1 MKALLWHIFCWVNK
15 NEMSFGINECA
26 TMVIK
31 PLNFVLS
38 PGYEEPIF
46 HLGMYSIPKAS
57 VYIYLGIPFS
67 NEFSLEPNII

>member
-1 MKALLWHIFCWVNK
+1 MFI
-15 NEMSFGINECA
+15 GINKCA
-26 TMVIK
+26 TIVIK
-31 PLNFVLS
+31 QLNFVS
-38 PGYEEPIF
+38 YPYYEEPTF